1 MTERLKGASGILVA
15 LLAAAAILV
24 AVELGMGAID
34 TGPTVAN
41 PCKPRQ
47 AFPGSG
53 IDATIQRVVLN
64 GLDGAACRLHTTREE
79 LVLSLRPGAG
89 SRRVHFDKRTI
100 EAAVRGGLLRAVDEA
115 EQRGDIPGFVAPIA
129 RRLIRTTPID
139 RLVEGGIR
147 LSDLIP

>member
-1 MTERLKGASGILVA
+1 MTARLKGATGILVA

-47 AFPGSG
+47 PFPGSG
-53 IDATIQRVVLN
+53 LDATIQRIVLN

-79 LVLSLRPGAG
+79 LVLSLRSSGG
-89 SRRVHFDKRTI
+89 TVHFDKRST
-100 EAAVRGGLLRAVDEA
+100 EVAVRAGLLRAVDEA
-115 EQRGDIPGFVAPIA
+115 ERRGDIPGFLAPIA
-129 RRLIRTTPID
+129 RRLIRITPID
-139 RLVEGGIR
+139 KLVQGGFRLK
-147 LSDLIP
+147 DLIP

>member
-1 MTERLKGASGILVA
+1 VTARLKGATGILVA

-53 IDATIQRVVLN
+53 LDAAIQRIVLN

-79 LVLSLRPGAG
+79 LVLSLRSSGG
-89 SRRVHFDKRTI
+89 TVHFDKRST
-100 EAAVRGGLLRAVDEA
+100 EVAVRAGLLRAVDEA
-115 EQRGDIPGFVAPIA
+115 ERRGDIPGFLAPIA
-129 RRLIRTTPID
+129 RRLIRITPID
-139 RLVEGGIR
+139 KLVQGGFRLK
-147 LSDLIP
+147 DLIP